1 MIQVF
6 RLIENKP
13 NSVFNTLPKG
23 KKEEHGF
30 LS

>member
-6 RLIENKP
+6 RQIEDKP
-13 NSVFNTLPKG
+13 NSVFNMFPKG

>member
-6 RLIENKP
+6 RQIENKQS
-13 NSVFNTLPKG
+13 SVFDTFQKG